1 MLFYSVSKVQM
12 AEIRSFFLLSQ
23 VRFLGMLA
31 LPDRYCDAVG
41 RLGPRARSSLWHSP
55 AQNLQQGTWI
65 RTALG
70 SIPIIP
76 LPTTHTND
84 STREIGYDIY
94 CAQSNIT

>member
-76 LPTTHTND
+76 LPTTHKNNCK
-84 STREIGYDIY
+84 REMVMKFIVP
-94 CAQSNIT
+94 SPT